1 MKSIIIKQTIFA
13 VTAGL
18 LLSACGGGGGSSSG
32 GGGGTTPQP
41 PEVVKVP
48 PCGNTSDLGRSGALD
63 VTGKTIKK
71 TAIGSEVR
79 IWHEPDGT
87 KSACM
92 ISGEAVV
99 K

>member
-1 MKSIIIKQTIFA
+1 MKSIMIKQTIFA

-18 LLSACGGGGGSSSG
+18 LLSACGGGGSSSG
-32 GGGGTTPQP
+32 GTPP
-41 PEVVKVP
+41 PPAIVKVP
-48 PCGNTSDLGRSGALD
+48 QCGTENLGKSDAID

-71 TAIGSEVR
+71 VVNGAEVR
-79 IWHEPDGT
+79 IWHASDGT

-92 ISGEAVV
+92 ITGQATI